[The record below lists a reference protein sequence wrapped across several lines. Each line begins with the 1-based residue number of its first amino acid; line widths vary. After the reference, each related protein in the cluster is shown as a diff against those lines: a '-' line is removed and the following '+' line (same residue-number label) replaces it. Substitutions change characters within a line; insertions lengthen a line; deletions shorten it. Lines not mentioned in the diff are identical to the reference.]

1 MWSAVIVLLALA
13 LAAPLH
19 AQGAFANPD
28 FEKGSPGAVPEGW
41 FVPSAFA
48 GWQAVWAGEG
58 CRQGKGCSEITPG
71 PNAGANPGNLM
82 QMFDAAPYRGK
93 QIRYR
98 AAVNVAAGG
107 RAGLW
112 LRVDRPGGT
121 MGFFD
126 NMMSRPI
133 MTQGEWQY
141 FDIDGFVHADAEK
154 IALGL
159 LVYAGK
165 ARFDDASLTITGDL
179 PETKDEPARPVT
191 DAGLLNLTAFG
202 KLYGIVRFFHPSDEA
217 AAADWNRFAI
227 EGVRKVELAGSPA
240 DLAAA
245 LQAVFEPVAPTI
257 RVFTGQDPK
266 PHAALSPAGSVEVI
280 RWHNKGFGQGQGQMN
295 IYRSWRATAPRDTW
309 KAADV
314 LRLDLG
320 QTVTALVP
328 LALFKDKDGT
338 LPHAAKSDKPLPPLP
353 AAAYSANDRATRIAD
368 VVIAWNVFQ
377 HFYPYFDIAK
387 TPWDYILP
395 AGLKEAARVK
405 DGAEFHRTLLKMVA
419 ELQDGHGRVM
429 FAEMKPQGHAPVM
442 AAWIENKYIVT
453 SASVEPLK
461 PGDEIVA
468 INGKPAGVVLEDME
482 KLISG
487 ATPQWKRARSTVEA
501 LQGPRGEKLV
511 LTVRPYPDTST
522 REVPVSCDSAG
533 SLAVDARPKKAV
545 AELEKGIW
553 YVDLTRA
560 QDKDFDDALS
570 DLVSTK
576 GIVFDMRGYPRVG
589 PAWFSHVTRTPLRSA
604 QWHIPL
610 VDRPGEMTFER
621 GGEWNLQPKEPYLGA
636 KKVFLTNGGAIS
648 YAESTM
654 GIVENYKLGEILGE
668 TTAGT
673 NGNVNPFAL
682 PGGYNIT
689 WTGMKVLK
697 QDGSQH
703 HGVGIRPTIPVSRTQ
718 AGVAAG
724 RDEILERGVAVLKQ

>member
-1 MWSAVIVLLALA
+1 MWSRVIVLLAF
-13 LAAPLH
+13 AASLH
-19 AQGAFANPD
+19 AQGTFANPD

-41 FVPSAFA
+41 FVPSAFS
-48 GWQAVWAGEG
+48 GYQATWAAEG
-58 CRQGKGCSEITPG
+58 CQQGKGCAEIAPG
-71 PNAGANPGNLM
+71 PNAGASPGNLM
-82 QMFDAAPYRGK
+82 QMFDAVPYRGK

-98 AAVNVAAGG
+98 AAVNVAPGA

-112 LRVDRPGGT
+112 LRIDRPGGT

-126 NMMSRPI
+126 NMASRPI
-133 MTQGEWQY
+133 MTQGTWQY
-141 FDIDGFVHADAEK
+141 FEIDGFVHADAEK
-154 IALGL
+154 VALGL
-159 LVYAGK
+159 LVYGGK

-179 PETKDEPARPVT
+179 PVSTDEPARAMT
-191 DAGLLNLTAFG
+191 DAGVSNLTAFG

-217 AAADWNRFAI
+217 AAADWNRVAI
-227 EGVRKVELAGSPA
+227 EGVRRVEGAGSPA

-257 RVFTGQDPK
+257 RVFTGEDPK
-266 PHAALSPAGSVEVI
+266 PSAALSPTGDVEAI
-280 RWHNKGFGQGQGQMN
+280 RWHNRGFGQAQGQAST
-295 IYRSWRATAPRDTW
+295 YYSRRVTAPRETW
-309 KAADV
+309 KAADL

-320 QTVTALVP
+320 QEVTALVP
-328 LALFKDKDGT
+328 LALFSDKDGT
-338 LPHAAKSDKPLPPLP
+338 LPHAAKSLEARPPLP
-353 AAAYSANDRATRIAD
+353 AAAFSANDRATRIAD
-368 VVIAWNVFQ
+368 VVIAWNIFQ

-387 TPWDYILP
+387 TSWNFILP
-395 AGLKEAARVK
+395 AGVKEAARVK
-405 DGAEFHRTLLKMVA
+405 DGTEFHRTLLKMVA

-429 FAEMKPQGHAPVM
+429 FAEMKAQGHAPVM
-442 AAWIENKYIVT
+442 AAWIENRYIVT
-453 SASVEPLK
+453 SSSVEQVK
-461 PGDEIVA
+461 AGDEIVA
-468 INGKPAGVVLEDME
+468 INAKPAKAILEDME

-501 LQGPRGEKLV
+501 LQGPRGETLA
-511 LTVRPYPDTST
+511 LTVRPYPGTAT
-522 REVPVSCDSAG
+522 KEVQVPCDSTG
-533 SLAVDARPKKAV
+533 SLAMDARPRKALT
-545 AELEKGIW
+545 ELEKGIW

-560 QDKDFDDALS
+560 QDKDFDEALP
-570 DLVSTK
+570 DLTSAK
-576 GIVFDMRGYPRVG
+576 GIVFDMRGYPRVS

-604 QWHIPL
+604 QWHIPV

-621 GGEWNLQPKEPYLGA
+621 GGEWNLEPKEPYLGA

-673 NGNVNPFAL
+673 NGNVNPFVL

-697 QDGSQH
+697 HDGSQH
-703 HGVGIRPTIPVSRTQ
+703 HGVGIQATIPVSRTQ
-718 AGVAAG
+718 AGVATG

>member
-1 MWSAVIVLLALA
+1 MWSRAIVLLALA
-13 LAAPLH
+13 ASLH

-28 FEKGSPGAVPEGW
+28 FEKGSPGAVPESW
-41 FVPSAFA
+41 FVPPAFA
-48 GWQAVWAGEG
+48 AYQATWVGEG
-58 CRQGKGCSEITPG
+58 CKQGKGCSEIAPG
-71 PNAGANPGNLM
+71 PNAGATPGNLM

-98 AAVNVAAGG
+98 AAVSVASGG

-112 LRVDRPGGT
+112 LRVDRPAGK

-141 FDIDGFVHADAEK
+141 FEINGFVHPDAEK

-179 PETKDEPARPVT
+179 PDSRDEPARALT
-191 DAGLLNLTAFG
+191 DTGLRNLTAFG
-202 KLYGIVRFFHPSDEA
+202 RLYGIVRFFHPSDEA
-217 AAADWNRFAI
+217 AAADWDRFAI
-227 EGVRKVELAGSPA
+227 EGVRKIEGASSPA
-240 DLAAA
+240 DLADA
-245 LQAVFEPVAPTI
+245 LQSVFAPVAPTI
-257 RVFTGQDPK
+257 RVFTGEDPK
-266 PHAALSPAGSVEVI
+266 PHAALSPTGSVEAI
-280 RWHNKGFGQGQGQMN
+280 RCHNRGFGQAQGQGG
-295 IYRSWRATAPRDTW
+295 IYFSRRVTAPRETW

-338 LPHAAKSDKPLPPLP
+338 LPHAAKSTEARPPLPP
-353 AAAYSANDRATRIAD
+353 AAYSSNDRATRIAD

-387 TPWDYILP
+387 TPWEPVLP
-395 AGLKEAARVK
+395 AGLQEAARVK
-405 DGAEFHRTLLKMVA
+405 DGAEFHKTLLKMVA
-419 ELQDGHGRVM
+419 ELRDGHGRVM
-429 FAEMKPQGHAPVM
+429 FTDMKPQSHAPVM
-442 AAWIENKYIVT
+442 AAWIENRYVVT
-453 SASVEPLK
+453 ASVVEPIK

-468 INGKPAGVVLEDME
+468 VNGNAAGALLEDME

-501 LQGPRGEKLV
+501 LQGPRGDKLS
-511 LTVRPYPDTST
+511 LTVRPYPGTST
-522 REVPVSCDSAG
+522 KEVQVPCDSAG
-533 SLAVDARPKKAV
+533 NLAMDARPKKAIV
-545 AELEKGIW
+545 ELENGIW
-553 YVDLTRA
+553 YVDLTRV
-560 QDKDFDDALS
+560 QDKEFDDALS
-570 DLVSTK
+570 DLVPAK
-576 GIVFDMRGYPRVG
+576 GIVFDMRGYPRVSA
-589 PAWFSHVTRTPLRSA
+589 AWFSHVTLTPLRSA

-621 GGEWNLQPKEPYLGA
+621 GVEWNLEPKAPYLGA
-636 KKVFLTNGGAIS
+636 KKVFVTDGRAIS

-668 TTAGT
+668 ATAGT
-673 NGNVNPFAL
+673 NGNVNPFML

-697 QDGSQH
+697 HDGSQH